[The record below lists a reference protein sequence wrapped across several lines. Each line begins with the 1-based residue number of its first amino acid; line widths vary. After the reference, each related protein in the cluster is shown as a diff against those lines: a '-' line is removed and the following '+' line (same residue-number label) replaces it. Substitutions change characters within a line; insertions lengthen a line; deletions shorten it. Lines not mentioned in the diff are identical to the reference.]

1 MKIDGKYS
9 PINLGVRFLE
19 PGHAKDNL
27 GVRESNDY
35 KFDCV
40 SEGSGSEG
48 DNHCPTNG
56 SLVVGCSINII
67 GGNG

>member
-1 MKIDGKYS
+1 MKINGKCS
-9 PINLGVRFLE
+9 PIDLGILFLE

-27 GVRESNDY
+27 GVRESNDHE
-35 KFDCV
+35 FDCV

-48 DNHCPTNG
+48 DNCRPTNG